1 MNESSAM
8 GDGHMLE
15 AIAAELSAE
24 VYETTM
30 SDQAE
35 PTRADLDVGL
45 PIAITDT
52 SDEGMPESVAPAVQ
66 RNVEPDL
73 S

>member
-15 AIAAELSAE
+15 AISAELSAE
-24 VYETTM
+24 VYETAV

-35 PTRADLDVGL
+35 PTRVDLDVGL
-45 PIAITDT
+45 PSAIAGTA
-52 SDEGMPESVAPAVQ
+52 DEGVPEFLESAVQ
-66 RNVEPDL
+66 RNVEPDP